1 MNLNFDKIPKVV
13 LNLKR
18 REDRLVKFKE
28 EMDFMG
34 WDYDVF
40 EAIDTGSYIGCA
52 LSHVEIAKK
61 FLEKKDEDFLLV
73 MEDDLFFMPY
83 AKKVLMDCQN
93 ELNKIDWEFFHFGP
107 SIHRPLKKYN
117 DVLID
122 LNNLP
127 PKDID
132 RHRGIFGTTSFV
144 LTKKSAEVISNW
156 DTNLYIENHRH
167 IIPIDEYFDKILY
180 KKVRSFCPY
189 WLITTQQNDFS
200 DINKTFDNNHYLLTY
215 NWNVYLPHKIPTQ
228 MLDFNYCKNLRY
240 EKN

>member
-1 MNLNFDKIPKVV
+1 MKLNFDNIPKIV

-18 REDRLVKFKE
+18 RSDRLIKFQK

-34 WDYDVF
+34 WKYDVF
-40 EAIDTGSYIGCA
+40 EGIDTNSYEGCA
-52 LSHVEIAKK
+52 LSHVQIAKN
-61 FLEKKDEDFLLV
+61 FLLNESDEFLLV

-83 AKKVLMDCQN
+83 SKKVIEECQT
-93 ELNKIDWEFFHFGP
+93 ELNNVEWEFFHFGP

-117 DVLID
+117 DILVD

-127 PKDID
+127 PKDEN
-132 RHRGIFGTTSFV
+132 RHRGIFGTTAFI
-144 LTKKSAEVISNW
+144 LTKKSAEIISNW
-156 DTNLYIENHRH
+156 DTNLYIQNSHH
-167 IIPIDEYFDKILY
+167 QIPIDEYFDKVLY
-180 KKVRSFCPY
+180 KKARSFCPY

-228 MLDFNYCKNLRY
+228 MLDFNYCNNLRN
-240 EKN
+240 EEN